1 MTTRRASLVQ
11 IKSDFSRCVDEAEH
25 GGRSI
30 VITRHGKPAAAIVP
44 LSAVP
49 TAKPTRMTLDEA
61 NAFLGSFAGLGDP
74 SFSAVDD
81 LIAGRR

>member
-1 MTTRRASLVQ
+1 MNARRASLVEV
-11 IKSDFSRCVDEAEH
+11 KRDFSKYVDDAEH
-25 GGRSI
+25 GGRT
-30 VITRHGKPAAAIVP
+30 VLITRHGKPAAAIVP

-49 TAKPTRMTLDEA
+49 TAKPARMTFDEA
-61 NAFLGSFAGLGDP
+61 NAFLESFAGLGDP